1 MLRVLRESA
10 GSWIIKVLMG
20 IMVAAF
26 VLVGT
31 GSYKAYRTSR
41 VATVNGENISM
52 DEYQS
57 AYYNILE
64 NIRRQFGNQL
74 NDDMLKMLNLQKQ
87 ALDQVIDTTLLRQT
101 AEANNIKVSDKELAD
116 AILKIPAF
124 QDNGKFDANRYKQLL
139 NQNRMTPSSFEAMQK
154 EAMLMDKLRVIVSS
168 CAKVSEDE
176 GLKWFLWENASATI
190 EYIVFSPEA
199 SIDIDISET
208 MIEEYYNAH
217 KEEYKTEPARKARYV
232 AFDPALYRDRV
243 EITDDEIQQYYS
255 EHEEE
260 FKIEETATGRQIV
273 LKVPEKATAEEAEK
287 RKQEALVICEKAR
300 TGSDFVEL
308 VKTYSESPDK
318 ENGGVIGP
326 FTRQGANPSIAD
338 AAFTMEIGGIS
349 EPIPTRNGWHI
360 FKLEARTPAS
370 AKPLESVSDG
380 IRGKLT
386 AQKEKNMAYDDAVSL
401 YDSSLSSD
409 DLVKNAAGLKLELKT
424 TEFFSLSTGPG
435 NVPAPAEFAKVAFE
449 LPVMEISDVAEIGE
463 SYYLLQVIEEQPEQI
478 PSLEAV
484 KETLRADVLREQQ
497 EKTTETKSKEFLEKA
512 KEKGAILL
520 AAQESGME
528 VKTATL
534 SNRKSPPPPGLE
546 EEVPIVEAAFNLSET
561 NKMPESPIKGQKGYY
576 VIELKKRDEPVAEG
590 YASLKSLIIN
600 RLINQKQSELY
611 KAWLEDLRKK
621 SKIVISDRMTKETG
635 I

>member
-41 VATVNGENISM
+41 VATVNGENITM

-74 NDDMLKMLNLQKQ
+74 NDDMLKMLNIPKQ

-101 AEANNIKVSDKELAD
+101 AEANNIKVSDNELAD
-116 AILKIPAF
+116 AILKITAF

-154 EAMLMDKLRVIVSS
+154 EAMLMDKLRAIVSS
-168 CAKVSEDE
+168 CAKVSEGE
-176 GLKWFLWENASATI
+176 GLKWYLWENASATI
-190 EYIVFSPEA
+190 EYVVFSPETTTG
-199 SIDIDISET
+199 IDISET

-217 KEEYKTEPARKARYV
+217 KEEYKTEPARKVRYV
-232 AFDPALYRDRV
+232 AFDPARYGDRI

-260 FKIEETATGRQIV
+260 FKIEETATGRQII
-273 LKVPEKATAEEAEK
+273 LKMPEKATPEEAEK
-287 RKQEALVICEKAR
+287 RKKEALAILEKAR
-300 TGSDFVEL
+300 AGSDFAEL
-308 VKTYSESPDK
+308 VKTYSETPDK

-338 AAFTMEIGGIS
+338 AAFSMEIGGIS
-349 EPIPTRNGWHI
+349 EPIPTRSGWHI
-360 FKLEARTPAS
+360 FKLEARTPS
-370 AKPLESVSDG
+370 STTPLENVSDS
-380 IRGKLT
+380 IRAKLT

-401 YDSSLSSD
+401 YDGSLSSD

-424 TEFFSLSTGPG
+424 TDFFSRSAGPE
-435 NVPAPAEFAKVAFE
+435 NVPAPADFAKIAFE

-463 SYYLLQVIEEQPEQI
+463 SYYLLQVIEEQSEQI
-478 PSLEAV
+478 PALEAV
-484 KETLRADVLREQQ
+484 KETVRAAVLSEQKD
-497 EKTTETKSKEFLEKA
+497 KTAEASAKEFLEKA

-520 AAQESGME
+520 IAQESGVE
-528 VKTATL
+528 VQTATL
-534 SNRKSPPPPGLE
+534 ANRKSPPPPGLE
-546 EEVPIVEAAFNLSET
+546 EEAPIVEAAFNLSET

-576 VIELKKRDEPVAEG
+576 VIELQKKDAPVAEG
-590 YASLKSLIIN
+590 YASLRPLIIN
-600 RLINQKQSELY
+600 RLIYQKQSELY
-611 KAWLEDLRKK
+611 KAWIEDLRQK
-621 SKIVISDRMTKETG
+621 SKIEISERMTKETG